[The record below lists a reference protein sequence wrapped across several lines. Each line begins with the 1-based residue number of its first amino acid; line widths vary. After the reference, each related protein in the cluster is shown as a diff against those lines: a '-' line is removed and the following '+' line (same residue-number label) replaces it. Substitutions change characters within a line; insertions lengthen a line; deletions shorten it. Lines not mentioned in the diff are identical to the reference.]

1 MMSLA
6 AVFSPH
12 GPLARVL
19 ADYRPRAQQF
29 ELAERIAATLASRG
43 RLVAE
48 AGTGTGKTLAYL
60 VPVMLAGGKTILSTG
75 TKTLQDQLYRRDIPA
90 VRQALGLPLKVA
102 LLKGRANY
110 ICHYHLERA
119 MADARLASREEAAH
133 LQRIARFAALT
144 ETGDRMALRDV
155 PEDSP
160 AWHRAVSTRENCLG
174 SDCPHHKDCFV
185 LKARRRALEADLVVV
200 NHHLFFAD
208 VWLKDEGA
216 GELLPAANAVIFDEA
231 HQLPQTASVFFGESI
246 SSGQLIDLA
255 RDVREE
261 ASAAAA
267 DFPELARAAA
277 ELDKAAREARL
288 ALGLEA
294 VRLPAE
300 RALARGEFRAA
311 LDAMA
316 AKLSRLQGLL
326 TTQAERAEGLA
337 NCLDRCAQ
345 ARERLARWLNPDAE
359 VGRVRWCEATSH
371 SVHLHATPLD
381 VGSLFAKQL
390 ADDPRAWVFTSA
402 TLSVR
407 GDFRHFLAQIGLP
420 EADTAVWDSPYDYAH
435 QALLYVPQDM
445 PEANA
450 PDYTRACIEA
460 AWPLLRASGGRAF
473 LLFTSLR
480 AMNEAYALVAQRL
493 AAEGQD
499 WPLLLQGSKGRSELL
514 EEFRQRGNAV
524 LLGCQSFWEGVDVP
538 GAALSLVVID
548 RLPFQSP
555 DDPVLAARIE
565 AMKRAGRN
573 PFFDYQLP
581 HAVISLKQGAGRLI
595 RHENDRGV
603 LMICDTRLI
612 DKPYGRRIWQALPP
626 MRRTRNLAE
635 AVAFLAEP
643 GGCPQAPARPNPA
656 GASAPAAP
664 LP

>member
-6 AVFSPH
+6 AVFSAH
-12 GPLARVL
+12 GPLAKIL
-19 ADYRPRAQQF
+19 ADYRPRIQQL
-29 ELAERIAATLASRG
+29 EMAERVAAALASRH
-43 RLVAE
+43 RLVVE

-60 VPVMLAGGKTILSTG
+60 VPAMLAGGKTILSTG

-110 ICHYHLERA
+110 ICPYHVERA
-119 MADARLASREEAAH
+119 LADARLASREEVEH

-144 ETGDRMALRDV
+144 ESGDRMQLRDV

-160 AWHRAVSTRENCLG
+160 AWHRAVSTRDNCLG
-174 SDCPHHKDCFV
+174 GDCPHHKGCFV

-216 GELLPAANAVIFDEA
+216 GELLPVANAVIFDEA
-231 HQLPQTASVFFGESI
+231 HQLPQTASLFFGESI
-246 SSGQLIDLA
+246 STGQIIDLA
-255 RDVREE
+255 RDVRAE
-261 ASAAAA
+261 ALVAAA

-277 ELDKAAREARL
+277 ELDKAARDARL

-294 VRLPAE
+294 VRLPAAQ
-300 RALARGEFRAA
+300 ALVREQFRAA
-311 LDAMA
+311 LDA
-316 AKLSRLQGLL
+316 LQGRLAHMQGLL

-337 NCLDRCAQ
+337 NCLARCAQ
-345 ARERLARWLNPDAE
+345 AAERLARWLSPDAE
-359 VGRVRWCEATSH
+359 AGRVRWCEATAH
-371 SVHLHATPLD
+371 SVLLHATPLD
-381 VGSLFAKQL
+381 VGSLFANQL
-390 ADDPRAWVFTSA
+390 VDDPRAWVFTSA

-407 GDFRHFLAQIGLP
+407 GDFRHYLSQIGLP
-420 EADTAVWDSPYDYAH
+420 EADTAVWDSPYDYAR
-435 QALLYVPQDM
+435 QALLYVPEEM

-450 PDYTRACIEA
+450 PGYTRACVEA
-460 AWPLLRASGGRAF
+460 AWPLLQASGGRAF

-480 AMNEAYALVAQRL
+480 AMNEAHALVAERL
-493 AAEGQD
+493 AQEGQP
-499 WPLLLQGSKGRSELL
+499 WPLLLQGSKSRTELL

-548 RLPFQSP
+548 RLPFQPP

-565 AMKRAGRN
+565 ALKRAGRN

-603 LMICDTRLI
+603 LMICDTRLV

-626 MRRTRNLAE
+626 MRRTRSCAE
-635 AVAFLAEP
+635 AVAFLALQ
-643 GGCPQAPARPNPA
+643 GGAQMDHAQ
-656 GASAPAAP
+656 ASAAEA
-664 LP
+664 